1 MKNYYIWTGHK
12 IIGVD
17 DFYLSRYRHAFI
29 YEPRAPEF
37 ASKWKVLFKG
47 ALTKRAK
54 KHMPKE
60 FLMHLLLMGVP
71 T

>member
-1 MKNYYIWTGHK
+1 MKAFYLWTGGK
-12 IIGVD
+12 VLALNT
-17 DFYLSRYRHAFI
+17 FYLGQFRHAFV

-37 ASKWKVLFKG
+37 AAWKVLFKG
-47 ALTKRAK
+47 KLTKRTK
-54 KHMPKE
+54 KHIPKE

>member
-12 IIGVD
+12 VIGVD

-29 YEPRAPEF
+29 YEPQATRPEYM
-37 ASKWKVLFKG
+37 WKVLFKG
-47 ALTKRAK
+47 LLTKRAK

-60 FLMHLLLMGVP
+60 FLMHLVLMGVP